1 MNTWD
6 GFDNSILVFSFFLL
20 HCAPVKTR
28 REILFRDKWLL
39 LNSNENKTRWIIGY
53 CTSGVNRGVMKY
65 TSFLYFNDI
74 KSATDA
80 ESGTCFVPVF

>member
-1 MNTWD
+1 MV
-6 GFDNSILVFSFFLL
+6 IAKL
-20 HCAPVKTR
+20 
-28 REILFRDKWLL
+28 KWKQ
-39 LNSNENKTRWIIGY
+39 NPMIIGY

-80 ESGTCFVPVF
+80 ESGTCFVPVFLIHLEDTLCDPVLSVWKASKWQKSS